1 MPSGPGRNSQERL
14 LRLREQEKRIAAEL
28 RSARRMQRHAG
39 DIPADLWAA
48 ARAVHLRAGPSTTLA
63 LAFLEHHRPGA
74 RARAA
79 ALEEGLRA
87 IWHASTPAERA
98 SAAVE
103 PGAPALGNAWRRAGK
118 WMQEAGLHTWVHDL
132 NVAKGI
138 APVASLTLA
147 EIRRRQVAS
156 PHLGLVRSIGPKR
169 KPAVVAEMAR
179 PVASTAG
186 AAAARRPLATR
197 GESAQGVR
205 PVTPPGDFPLGE
217 SGRTARFPL
226 ARGGAVP
233 GRTATAK
240 QGSPGG
246 PEIRTALFP
255 HAQGRAQKTPPL
267 FLKRSAPASRRG
279 GRRGLALVELPP
291 CQRPRG
297 QNAAAR

>member
-1 MPSGPGRNSQERL
+1 MGGQSAAQAARPKAAPGGAPLQFLARHLELMPSGPERNSQERL

-39 DIPADLWAA
+39 DIPADVSAA

-79 ALEEGLRA
+79 TLQEGLRA

-147 EIRRRQVAS
+147 EARRRQVAS
-156 PHLGLVRSIGPKR
+156 PHRSLVRSLGPKGSQQWLRRWRARWQVRLARLLPGDRLPPAESLR
-169 KPAVVAEMAR
+169 K
-179 PVASTAG
+179 ASA
-186 AAAARRPLATR
+186 PSL
-197 GESAQGVR
+197 
-205 PVTPPGDFPLGE
+205 PPGIFR
-217 SGRTARFPL
+217 SG
-226 ARGGAVP
+226 
-233 GRTATAK
+233 
-240 QGSPGG
+240 S
-246 PEIRTALFP
+246 
-255 HAQGRAQKTPPL
+255 RAERL
-267 FLKRSAPASRRG
+267 ASR
-279 GRRGLALVELPP
+279 
-291 CQRPRG
+291 
-297 QNAAAR
+297 